1 MLLTGAGCMLVALI
15 LYISGVNGEGK
26 SICVL
31 RGSSVDLPCPAQT
44 YSSTRKWYTIQRD
57 GDRSVQKELFADET
71 HVRFNTS
78 NKGLPTL
85 TINYV
90 SEKDAKVYC
99 CSSNKNEPD
108 ACNQR
113 TVQLI
118 VSDLQVKVIPATEG
132 QTVMLMCSTS
142 CPLTE
147 NPAAYIWYKNREFLS
162 EDWSPWY
169 QELVSSEE
177 AVTYSCAVK
186 GYEDLRAPEVSVD
199 SVTPTCFSVTYAE
212 GRMCSHNQ
220 TSVAESCSITYPRAY
235 EVNVRRISNESSVAV
250 SCTTSC
256 PMSDLQTDYR
266 WYQNRQLSNT
276 RKSQEFSVSPTK
288 GLSCAVKDQDHLLSP
303 EVCPDE
309 ENCWT
314 VNYISRRICAL
325 KGSSVNI
332 SSKYSHPHKKKPK
345 SKSWYKVETS
355 GEQLIEDAGRV
366 VFHDNMK
373 NQHVLT
379 IKNLK
384 KEDSAEYKFR
394 LQGDDEE
401 RKRDDVPG
409 VTLVVTVFIRQKTNS
424 EL

>member
-1 MLLTGAGCMLVALI
+1 
-15 LYISGVNGEGK
+15 
-26 SICVL
+26 
-31 RGSSVDLPCPAQT
+31 
-44 YSSTRKWYTIQRD
+44 
-57 GDRSVQKELFADET
+57 
-71 HVRFNTS
+71 
-78 NKGLPTL
+78 
-85 TINYV
+85 
-90 SEKDAKVYC
+90 
-99 CSSNKNEPD
+99 
-108 ACNQR
+108 
-113 TVQLI
+113 
-118 VSDLQVKVIPATEG
+118 
-132 QTVMLMCSTS
+132 
-142 CPLTE
+142 
-147 NPAAYIWYKNREFLS
+147 
-162 EDWSPWY
+162 
-169 QELVSSEE
+169 
-177 AVTYSCAVK
+177 
-186 GYEDLRAPEVSVD
+186 
-199 SVTPTCFSVTYAE
+199 
-212 GRMCSHNQ
+212 MCSHNQ

-235 EVNVRRISNESSVAV
+235 EVNVQRNSNESSVAV

-256 PMSDLQTDYR
+256 PVSDLQTDYR
-266 WYQNRQLSNT
+266 WYQNRQLSDT

-288 GLSCAVKDQDHLLSP
+288 SLSCAVKDQDHLLSP

-332 SSKYSHPHKKKPK
+332 SSEYSHPHKKKPE

-366 VFHDNMK
+366 VFHDNKK

-409 VTLVVTVFIRQKTNS
+409 VTLVVTGLKVRLRPAVVTEGGRVSLTCGTSCPLPTNTNYIWYFNNRPLNLTNNQNKHLFLDPVSSQDAGNYYCCIKNGTKSTCSSEKTLTVQRTTGTSAVATGVSAALLVLILLVFIYWFSRKKKRTSVQVPTTEAKDNTRQLNNDHDELHYSEIQFTKNQTDNIQPRRVKGEEQATYTVVSFRPNTNP
-424 EL
+424 E